1 MYSTPP
7 LSSLNSIVTLIGDS
21 GASDTVLRS
30 SDAHIA
36 ELSASSLPFTVALP
50 DGELI
55 HSLASGTLACAPD
68 LKIAAHIFSDQDL
81 KESLLSLSAVC
92 NQDCVVELTQTSL
105 AASRNGQLL
114 LSGHKD
120 PDEKL
125 WRIPFPTTSPQQ
137 RIPRSEKSD
146 SVAFAGTVIHSES
159 DADFVAFVHASIGS
173 PPVSSFHTA
182 AQKGWLRTYPRLT
195 AAIISKNR
203 PITKATA
210 QGHLDQTRQRQRS
223 TRTASPRHVTIA
235 DPVVSDSDTP
245 SAPDPK
251 ILHVFLFNSEDLA
264 QVDATGRF
272 PFPSFQGSQYILV
285 FIYLGY
291 IHMEPLHS
299 RTAAA
304 YIAAYKSYFLFLR
317 KTPRGLPTALRIDNE
332 TSDALE
338 TLFLDNNLRWQKV
351 PPGTHR
357 QNLAERMMRPVKNH
371 IISTLATVDPSFPI
385 QLWDTMLEQAEI
397 CINLLRPS
405 LLDPN
410 ISAYEGLHGQ
420 PYDFLA
426 HPIAPFGM
434 SVLIHDKPDSRSSW
448 APHGVPGYYLGPALE
463 HYRCWRTWASQT
475 RKERISDTLAWFP
488 APFRMPGSSY
498 HEVLSA
504 AIKDLSSTL
513 SSYQRHCESHGGV
526 FDTLSAAQLT
536 TQLRQLQTLFS
547 SPLSASSSA
556 DIQRVLE
563 PANVLPETAPVPDL
577 ILANPSI
584 PLPHDPAPAA
594 SPTPQGPTQQFQH
607 PTTRLTRGRARQQ
620 RLATPAAALAVQ
632 SNRVRPTIATNDTIT
647 NPSPSLLPP
656 LREGI
661 YAPPPSHLTSLIAN
675 ARALPVTPPPSPLA
689 LDPAIAMLLLNLDS
703 NGNPLQYKTAMAG
716 QDRAQWEDAH
726 SIEIRRLLNTGTN
739 KPIHPHE
746 QPADRRRDTTY
757 YNPQVKVKLKEGHIH
772 RRVRGTIGGNRIHAL
787 GNVSARTADLEVLKA
802 LLNSTMA
809 DDANWMTI
817 DITDFYLNH
826 PLERPEYYR
835 MPVKHIPPTVM
846 DEFKLH
852 HYIHNDHI
860 LMQVDKTMY
869 GLPQAGSISQEHLV
883 HHLATHG
890 YHQCPNVPCLFN
902 HVDNGVQFCL
912 TVDDFGIKYR
922 GHTGPEHLIAT
933 LRLKYDITID
943 WTGKKY
949 LGIDIAFAPDNSSVS
964 LSMPGYIDKVL
975 RRFQTSP
982 LPSVP
987 SPMLY
992 VPPAYGKSS
1001 GQQVSPEIL
1010 TPLSPDEITRCQ
1022 EIIGSLLYYARA
1034 VDSTM
1039 LTAVNAIASELA
1051 RPTQLLHAHIQ
1062 RLLAYA
1068 ASYPNN
1074 SLVYKRSNMLLSVH
1088 SDASYLSRS
1097 RSRSVAGGIGFLGND
1112 NPPLFAIS
1120 SILDVVV
1127 ASAAESE
1134 YGSLFVNAQHAE
1146 WTRTILT
1153 ALGHPQLATVITCD
1167 NKCAVGL
1174 ANDTL
1179 KIKRSKSIDMR
1190 FHWIRDRIRQGHF
1203 VVVWAPGADNRA
1215 DFFTKALP
1223 THAHQA
1229 HMPSLVVTPPS
1240 PFRRAPHPAHVR
1252 H

>member
-1 MYSTPP
+1 
-7 LSSLNSIVTLIGDS
+7 
-21 GASDTVLRS
+21 
-30 SDAHIA
+30 
-36 ELSASSLPFTVALP
+36 
-50 DGELI
+50 
-55 HSLASGTLACAPD
+55 
-68 LKIAAHIFSDQDL
+68 
-81 KESLLSLSAVC
+81 
-92 NQDCVVELTQTSL
+92 
-105 AASRNGQLL
+105 
-114 LSGHKD
+114 
-120 PDEKL
+120 
-125 WRIPFPTTSPQQ
+125 
-137 RIPRSEKSD
+137 
-146 SVAFAGTVIHSES
+146 
-159 DADFVAFVHASIGS
+159 
-173 PPVSSFHTA
+173 
-182 AQKGWLRTYPRLT
+182 
-195 AAIISKNR
+195 
-203 PITKATA
+203 
-210 QGHLDQTRQRQRS
+210 
-223 TRTASPRHVTIA
+223 
-235 DPVVSDSDTP
+235 
-245 SAPDPK
+245 
-251 ILHVFLFNSEDLA
+251 
-264 QVDATGRF
+264 
-272 PFPSFQGSQYILV
+272 
-285 FIYLGY
+285 
-291 IHMEPLHS
+291 
-299 RTAAA
+299 
-304 YIAAYKSYFLFLR
+304 
-317 KTPRGLPTALRIDNE
+317 
-332 TSDALE
+332 
-338 TLFLDNNLRWQKV
+338 
-351 PPGTHR
+351 
-357 QNLAERMMRPVKNH
+357 
-371 IISTLATVDPSFPI
+371 
-385 QLWDTMLEQAEI
+385 
-397 CINLLRPS
+397 
-405 LLDPN
+405 
-410 ISAYEGLHGQ
+410 
-420 PYDFLA
+420 
-426 HPIAPFGM
+426 
-434 SVLIHDKPDSRSSW
+434 
-448 APHGVPGYYLGPALE
+448 
-463 HYRCWRTWASQT
+463 
-475 RKERISDTLAWFP
+475 
-488 APFRMPGSSY
+488 
-498 HEVLSA
+498 
-504 AIKDLSSTL
+504 
-513 SSYQRHCESHGGV
+513 
-526 FDTLSAAQLT
+526 
-536 TQLRQLQTLFS
+536 
-547 SPLSASSSA
+547 
-556 DIQRVLE
+556 
-563 PANVLPETAPVPDL
+563 
-577 ILANPSI
+577 
-584 PLPHDPAPAA
+584 
-594 SPTPQGPTQQFQH
+594 
-607 PTTRLTRGRARQQ
+607 
-620 RLATPAAALAVQ
+620 
-632 SNRVRPTIATNDTIT
+632 
-647 NPSPSLLPP
+647 
-656 LREGI
+656 
-661 YAPPPSHLTSLIAN
+661 
-675 ARALPVTPPPSPLA
+675 
-689 LDPAIAMLLLNLDS
+689 
-703 NGNPLQYKTAMAG
+703 
-716 QDRAQWEDAH
+716 
-726 SIEIRRLLNTGTN
+726 
-739 KPIHPHE
+739 
-746 QPADRRRDTTY
+746 
-757 YNPQVKVKLKEGHIH
+757 
-772 RRVRGTIGGNRIHAL
+772 
-787 GNVSARTADLEVLKA
+787 
-802 LLNSTMA
+802 MA